1 MSEISREEAFALLK
15 NITKTHF
22 TFSMHLLLRR

>member
-1 MSEISREEAFALLK
+1 MSEISREEAFTLLK

-22 TFSMHLLLRR
+22 TSSMRLPLRQ